1 MATQYKYSARN
12 SKGKVEDG
20 VIYAASH
27 AAAVADLNNRGLT
40 PVKLTEAGHPTE
52 HKGLAALFYTLPFV
66 NRVKTQ
72 DKVVFSRQL
81 ATMITAGVP
90 IGRALNILEQQSESP
105 RIKEMA
111 ADLARQVEGGQSLAK
126 AMASHP
132 EVISH
137 VYVSMV
143 RAGETGGI
151 LDEVLDRL
159 AEQEEKDAELKSRI
173 KAATMYP
180 AVISVVTIAAFF
192 FLMIVIVPKMSS
204 IFDDLG
210 AKMPSYTRVMLA
222 ISDFMVSY
230 WYILLA
236 AAVVGVIVFRLW
248 HATPA
253 GKRIID
259 HVMLKMPIFGKIIV
273 KVNIARFSRTFG
285 SLMFAGT
292 PLLDALEVTRSALGN
307 SVYQQELAT
316 IAQNV
321 KNGRSLSE
329 EIRESPHFPPIVSQM
344 VAIGEETGKLNEVL
358 IKLATFYEREVDA
371 VVSGLTSV
379 IEPLLIIILGGM
391 VGFLAVS
398 VFGPISAI
406 NQAV

>member
-1 MATQYKYSARN
+1 MATQYKYTART
-12 SKGKVEDG
+12 KEGKTEDG
-20 VIYAASH
+20 TVYAANH
-27 AAAVADLNNRGLT
+27 AAAVADLNGRGLT
-40 PVKLTEAGHPTE
+40 PVTLVESAQSEKHTGMS
-52 HKGLAALFYTLPFV
+52 ALLYSLPFV

-90 IGRALNILEQQSESP
+90 IGRALNILEQQSDSP
-105 RIKEMA
+105 KIKEMA

-159 AEQEEKDAELKSRI
+159 AEQEEKDAELKSRV
-173 KAATMYP
+173 KSAMLYP
-180 AVISVVTIAAFF
+180 AVVTIATVTAFF
-192 FLMIVIVPKMSS
+192 FLMIVIVPKLST

-210 AKMPSYTRVMLA
+210 TKMPIYTRIMLDM
-222 ISDFMVSY
+222 SNFMVNF
-230 WYILLA
+230 WYIILA
-236 AAVVGVIVFRLW
+236 VAVMIVIVFRLW
-248 HATPA
+248 HAMPA
-253 GKRIID
+253 GKLITDRIL
-259 HVMLKMPIFGKIIV
+259 LKTPIFGKIIV
-273 KVNIARFSRTFG
+273 KVNIARFARTFS
-285 SLMFAGT
+285 SLMYAGT
-292 PLLDALEVTRSALGN
+292 PLLDALDVTREALNN
-307 SVYQQELAT
+307 SVYRNEIT
-316 IAQNV
+316 KIALQV
-321 KNGRSLSE
+321 KNGRALSAQV
-329 EIRESPHFPPIVSQM
+329 RDSKHFPPIVSQM

-358 IKLATFYEREVDA
+358 LKLATFYEREVDS

-379 IEPLLIIILGGM
+379 IEPLLILILGGM

-398 VFGPISAI
+398 VLGPISSISQAI
-406 NQAV
+406 